1 MAVALSAAAVVTGFA
16 YMPRLLQSTTAT
28 GFDAPRNSLASIA
41 ERRLHK
47 NFPLFANAA
56 PLQIIVAIRALPG
69 FQSALTEKVA
79 NWSRHVRA
87 LAGQDERVKVFRP
100 LIFGYY
106 LGVPILGL
114 LPKDAILE
122 AGFVSADNRTT
133 VLVFMATKG
142 PPTHP
147 GVNDG
152 WKYRWRLMDFMHEI
166 ESRAPEGTQV
176 KITGN
181 PVIEFDRGFDH
192 SIEYLLYAEKRVLPI
207 ALLILAYLVRE
218 VRLLIIPPLV
228 LAVSFLSASIAVYP
242 VTKIMPL
249 STDVPPAMVSLTMA
263 LSLDYS
269 LFLLTRFTE
278 NKDKCMSLQRNV
290 DVLARHTGQTLAT
303 SGLLIAIAFFGAM
316 VLPEVNL
323 RGAGL
328 ALGVTTLTVLVVS
341 MTLTPALLILLGNWL
356 TSPATCFSR
365 SDSPELDREALMSS
379 PGQPRQTKKSAATSL
394 LWFKFTRLIAKYP
407 VAAIAA
413 TMVVFLPVCLQVT
426 KFHGT
431 ADAYAVLPGDM
442 TSIAALRSL
451 QEDFPMGRFDP
462 FAITISPKANLHTV
476 PKPLMSEDGY
486 TAMLALCD
494 SLREVSG
501 ISTMLGPTWMM
512 YERVDW
518 RQAAEKQN
526 KSYPLKFRTLYQDI
540 LHTHVNGP
548 VVMLQVHTEFLPRA
562 AGAATWVERV
572 RGKLRQWELD
582 HPEYEALLS
591 GGAALLADTRKNVMS
606 SMHLYVG
613 ASLVAIVLV
622 VFFMFG
628 SLMLPLRLGFALLFT
643 IGVTFGVAVIVYQ
656 TPLLHGIFPWLK
668 NYNGICFQVIPI
680 AMCVAVALGLDY
692 DIFLISRIIE
702 YRRQGLS
709 DASAIVKGVGRTG
722 GIISGAGIIM
732 SLAFS
737 GMFFSPKLMH
747 QQFACLLVTSVL
759 LDTFVVRTVLV
770 PALMFSAGDWNWWP
784 HRMPLD
790 AGHGSASEGTDI
802 DLPEDDL
809 QRSRREMMEI
819 ETATQADDAHPNSR
833 C

>member
-1 MAVALSAAAVVTGFA
+1 
-16 YMPRLLQSTTAT
+16 
-28 GFDAPRNSLASIA
+28 
-41 ERRLHK
+41 
-47 NFPLFANAA
+47 
-56 PLQIIVAIRALPG
+56 
-69 FQSALTEKVA
+69 
-79 NWSRHVRA
+79 
-87 LAGQDERVKVFRP
+87 
-100 LIFGYY
+100 
-106 LGVPILGL
+106 
-114 LPKDAILE
+114 
-122 AGFVSADNRTT
+122 
-133 VLVFMATKG
+133 
-142 PPTHP
+142 
-147 GVNDG
+147 
-152 WKYRWRLMDFMHEI
+152 
-166 ESRAPEGTQV
+166 
-176 KITGN
+176 
-181 PVIEFDRGFDH
+181 
-192 SIEYLLYAEKRVLPI
+192 
-207 ALLILAYLVRE
+207 
-218 VRLLIIPPLV
+218 
-228 LAVSFLSASIAVYP
+228 
-242 VTKIMPL
+242 
-249 STDVPPAMVSLTMA
+249 
-263 LSLDYS
+263 
-269 LFLLTRFTE
+269 
-278 NKDKCMSLQRNV
+278 
-290 DVLARHTGQTLAT
+290 
-303 SGLLIAIAFFGAM
+303 
-316 VLPEVNL
+316 
-323 RGAGL
+323 
-328 ALGVTTLTVLVVS
+328 
-341 MTLTPALLILLGNWL
+341 
-356 TSPATCFSR
+356 
-365 SDSPELDREALMSS
+365 
-379 PGQPRQTKKSAATSL
+379 
-394 LWFKFTRLIAKYP
+394 
-407 VAAIAA
+407 
-413 TMVVFLPVCLQVT
+413 
-426 KFHGT
+426 
-431 ADAYAVLPGDM
+431 
-442 TSIAALRSL
+442 
-451 QEDFPMGRFDP
+451 
-462 FAITISPKANLHTV
+462 
-476 PKPLMSEDGY
+476 
-486 TAMLALCD
+486 
-494 SLREVSG
+494 
-501 ISTMLGPTWMM
+501 
-512 YERVDW
+512 
-518 RQAAEKQN
+518 
-526 KSYPLKFRTLYQDI
+526 
-540 LHTHVNGP
+540 
-548 VVMLQVHTEFLPRA
+548 VHTEFLPRA

-613 ASLVAIVLV
+613 ASLVAIGLV